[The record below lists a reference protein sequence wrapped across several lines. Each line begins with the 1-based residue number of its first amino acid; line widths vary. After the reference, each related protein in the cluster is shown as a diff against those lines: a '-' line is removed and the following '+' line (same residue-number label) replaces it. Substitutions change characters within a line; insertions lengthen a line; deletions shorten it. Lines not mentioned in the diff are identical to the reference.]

1 MAFQQSHSSSS
12 SSTFVH
18 FVVDSTTSFI
28 HSSNSPSSSDDS
40 LSLIPKFPVASGLEH
55 TVTETPAS
63 NLSIYLKII
72 IGSFLVLVI
81 LISIFGNLL
90 VCVAISSDRRLR
102 KLGNLFIVSLAIADL
117 CVGALVMTFAL
128 ANDLLDYWPFGPQ
141 LCEIWIAFDIS
152 CSTCSIINLCAI
164 ALDRYV
170 HIKDPMRYNRWMTKK
185 VVIGAVS
192 LIWLVSCGISFVPIS
207 LGWHKPDHYSVPL
220 AVPVNQSAYQL
231 EDAVP
236 TPKVNLTV
244 PFHLAARQT
253 LHRLLHR
260 HRINRRSVTEHS
272 PIFSNTFFYAN
283 PEYNSFKHMM
293 TDTAH
298 NARLQTPTTTNFGYT
313 DDPMFPQCTLDLTP
327 TYAVVSS
334 TISFYL
340 PCIVM
345 LYLYAK
351 LYSICQEH
359 VRCIKSMT
367 KFQAVPISH
376 QSLAPNHNQSYIPST
391 PQIGTPTRAHSGPL
405 PPTRISVSSNIGS
418 ASAGSQSHVTE
429 HKAAI
434 TLGIIMGTFLASWV
448 PFFCINIW

>member
-1 MAFQQSHSSSS
+1 
-12 SSTFVH
+12 
-18 FVVDSTTSFI
+18 
-28 HSSNSPSSSDDS
+28 
-40 LSLIPKFPVASGLEH
+40 
-55 TVTETPAS
+55 
-63 NLSIYLKII
+63 
-72 IGSFLVLVI
+72 
-81 LISIFGNLL
+81 
-90 VCVAISSDRRLR
+90 
-102 KLGNLFIVSLAIADL
+102 
-117 CVGALVMTFAL
+117 MTFAL

-207 LGWHKPDHYSVPL
+207 LGWHKPD
-220 AVPVNQSAYQL
+220 Q
-231 EDAVP
+231 
-236 TPKVNLTV
+236 
-244 PFHLAARQT
+244 
-253 LHRLLHR
+253 
-260 HRINRRSVTEHS
+260 
-272 PIFSNTFFYAN
+272 
-283 PEYNSFKHMM
+283 
-293 TDTAH
+293 
-298 NARLQTPTTTNFGYT
+298 PTTTNFGYT

-448 PFFCINIW
+448 PFFCINIWAAFCKTCVPGLVFKILTWLGYFNSCMNPVIYSIFNTEFRDAFRRILIRYIFNGDTTAACSRLVPCKTPRSSTATVTGSLTVNNQIHNHNLNNNNNNCTKSHFNVMTTIAVSTGSMSQLPKASIDDRSLDSGILNASPHNENENHEAEDVE